1 MNKNQKNNT
10 SNDMYNNNNKAN
22 YEDDV
27 DESMTE
33 SNQNQKQHDSG
44 IRNDL
49 YCENSSNIQ

>member
-1 MNKNQKNNT
+1 MNNNQKNPP
-10 SNDMYNNNNKAN
+10 NDMYSNNKAN

-33 SNQNQKQHDSG
+33 SNQNQHDSG

-49 YCENSSNIQ
+49 YCENSSKIH